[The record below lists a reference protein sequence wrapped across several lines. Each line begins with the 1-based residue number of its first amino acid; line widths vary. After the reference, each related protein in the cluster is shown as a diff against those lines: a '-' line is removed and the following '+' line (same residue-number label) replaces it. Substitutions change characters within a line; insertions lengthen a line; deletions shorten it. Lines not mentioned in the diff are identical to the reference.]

1 VVDQNGSGT
10 VESLD
15 EAAEN
20 RAVTPEFLTGLLAD
34 RRPGVVV
41 SGVQVL
47 DESSGSANRLR
58 LRLTYESGA
67 GAGLPTALFL
77 KRNLPDFAFPREM
90 YVNEVRIY
98 RDVVPELDVET
109 PEIFGLA
116 FDEGRLRFTL
126 LMTDLLSE
134 PGARVGHVLK
144 PVSLGDIRSLLT
156 TLAQLHAAYWD
167 SPRLAGDLSWL
178 ARPPVCPNMRFW
190 REIGPRLTER
200 HLSRG
205 HRAGIVDRTYWAE
218 DRIWHGLDRM
228 LAADDTGPR
237 TVLHG
242 DVHAGNVYYRA
253 GGPGGLL
260 DWQLA
265 LQGSWALDVTYL
277 LTSALDADQRGA
289 HERDLLDFYL
299 AELTARG
306 VAAPTRDEAWERYR
320 QNALYGALM
329 WFITPDGVHADDA
342 QLEYIARC
350 VRAGEELDTLGALG
364 V

>member
-1 VVDQNGSGT
+1 MADNGA
-10 VESLD
+10 VPPPD
-15 EAAEN
+15 AED
-20 RAVTPEFLTGLLAD
+20 RAVTPELLTGLLAE

-41 SGVQVL
+41 RDVRVL

-58 LRLTYESGA
+58 LRLSYGPGA
-67 GAGLPTALFL
+67 DAGLPTAVFL
-77 KRNLPDFAFPREM
+77 KRNLPDFRFPPEM

-98 RDVVPELDVET
+98 RDVVPGLDVET

-116 FDEGRLRFTL
+116 FDQDRLEFTL
-126 LMTDLLSE
+126 LMTDLLVE
-134 PGARVGHVLK
+134 PGARVGHVLE
-144 PVSLGDIRSLLT
+144 PVTPDEIRSLLV
-156 TLAQLHAAYWD
+156 TLALLHAAHWD
-167 SPRLAGDLSWL
+167 SPRLDGELGWL
-178 ARPPVCPNMRFW
+178 ARPPACPTMRFW

-205 HRAGIVDRTYWAE
+205 HRAGIVDRAYWAE
-218 DRIWHGLDRM
+218 DRIWAGLDRM

-253 GGPGGLL
+253 GRPGGLL

-265 LQGSWALDVTYL
+265 LQGSWALDVAYL
-277 LTSALDADQRGA
+277 ITSALDGDRRGA

-299 AELTARG
+299 DELAARG
-306 VAAPTRDEAWERYR
+306 VEPPSREEAWTRYR
-320 QNALYGALM
+320 QNVLYGVLM
-329 WFITPDGVHADDA
+329 WFITPDGVHTDEA